1 MSLHGRY
8 LSSSILIKYPV
19 IYHKLGQTII
29 NLYFLTES
37 AVNEDIVSS
46 ENIYTRNTGDILFT

>member
-1 MSLHGRY
+1 
-8 LSSSILIKYPV
+8 V